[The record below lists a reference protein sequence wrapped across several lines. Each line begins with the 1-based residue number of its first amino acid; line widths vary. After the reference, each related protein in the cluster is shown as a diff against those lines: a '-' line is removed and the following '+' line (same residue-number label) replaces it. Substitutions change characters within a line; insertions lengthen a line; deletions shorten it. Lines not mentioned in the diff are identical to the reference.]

1 MKKMSLM
8 VCALLLGATVSVCNA
23 DAFTSKQ
30 ENMIAKIT
38 DKADGTKNPKAK
50 EFAKKK
56 IDCVKAAKDEAG
68 FGGNVSSLCGIMTP
82 SDNSKSSPC
91 RIASIF

>member
-8 VCALLLGATVSVCNA
+8 VCALLLGASVSVCSA

-30 ENMIAKIT
+30 ENMITKIS
-38 DKADGTKNPKAK
+38 DKIADTKNPKAK

-68 FGGNVSSLCGIMTP
+68 LTDCKKKFPPQELDALV
-82 SDNSKSSPC
+82 K
-91 RIASIF
+91 

>member
-1 MKKMSLM
+1 MKKVSLLAF
-8 VCALLLGATVSVCNA
+8 ALLLGASMSVCSA

-30 ENMIAKIT
+30 ENMIAKIS

-56 IDCVKAAKDEAG
+56 IDCVKAAKNEAG
-68 FGGNVSSLCGIMTP
+68 LADCKKKFPPQEL
-82 SDNSKSSPC
+82 DALAK
-91 RIASIF
+91 